1 MLLVSTFIG
10 ILRSRRSRAS
20 CQPFWEFELKTI
32 HEEFISSST
41 TSVAVI
47 QQTLVRSGIE
57 DSLQIVLV
65 RHLIGVLTIADTS
78 VRAFRYFAA
87 SHLITFADHSGI
99 FLREIEIQKLKIWLG
114 TSSRAPENGSW
125 FANFLKR

>member
-1 MLLVSTFIG
+1 M
-10 ILRSRRSRAS
+10 R
-20 CQPFWEFELKTI
+20 
-32 HEEFISSST
+32 EEFISSST

-78 VRAFRYFAA
+78 VRAFRFFAA
-87 SHLITFADHSGI
+87 SHLITLADHSGM

-114 TSSRAPENGSW
+114 TRSRAPENGS
-125 FANFLKR
+125 